1 MKAKLNRLF
10 TAGMILFV
18 AAAMVLS
25 GCKKQNDEP
34 EPQPEP
40 QPQPTQNLNGNV
52 SRPVWEAPSIYDY
65 TSSMTVTL
73 KVDLLAQYPEGAKD
87 FELKNEDLVAAFVGE
102 TCLGTVTMP
111 NAVPSRAMLAT
122 EDAQSIRVSI
132 SNSAPTGLGH
142 IKNGT
147 SESEL
152 PAYDLQG
159 RRVGKGWKGIY
170 IQRGRKE
177 IKLGNGLK

>member
-1 MKAKLNRLF
+1 MAALDITIDGADEMELSDALRLSNMMF
-10 TAGMILFV
+10 SFKSQRDGLHIV
-18 AAAMVLS
+18 AYSLS
-25 GCKKQNDEP
+25 GE
-34 EPQPEP
+34 
-40 QPQPTQNLNGNV
+40 
-52 SRPVWEAPSIYDY
+52 
-65 TSSMTVTL
+65 TL
-73 KVDLLAQYPEGAKD
+73 P
-87 FELKNEDLVAAFVGE
+87 VGE
-102 TCLGTVTMP
+102 TLLGTVTMP

-132 SNSAPTGLGH
+132 SNSAPTGLSH
-142 IKNGT
+142 VDNGI
-147 SESEL
+147 SESGQ

>member
-1 MKAKLNRLF
+1 
-10 TAGMILFV
+10 
-18 AAAMVLS
+18 LS

-102 TCLGTVTMP
+102 TCLGVASPQDGLFFLYISGPDTAGEEQQNITLRYYSAHYKNLFVAENAFPFVNNEKPGTVSEP
-111 NAVPSRAMLAT
+111 YIPKLLLA
-122 EDAQSIRVSI
+122 S
-132 SNSAPTGLGH
+132 
-142 IKNGT
+142 K
-147 SESEL
+147 
-152 PAYDLQG
+152 
-159 RRVGKGWKGIY
+159 
-170 IQRGRKE
+170 
-177 IKLGNGLK
+177 